1 MCNVDFVNQYLVINN
16 KLACCLQIDCITFVN
31 QNSMV

>member
-1 MCNVDFVNQYLVINN
+1 MCNVDFVNRYLAINN
-16 KLACCLQIDCITFVN
+16 KLAYCLQIGCITFVN